1 MTYITASTSPWACTA
16 YSWHQ
21 KSRATAREFRTVLLQ
36 AIVTLDYAP
45 QPCMD
50 PSHKKPY
57 GRGCEKPS
65 STAWFHMAQHTTV
78 SIVILQCE
86 CMNFKLLN
94 LMVCHSSCTPVHTSC
109 TLRAVIII
117 TRFTDNFFWKC
128 YEVWNNCWAK
138 NVTKK
143 FYSVWLVLCH
153 IHMVE

>member
-65 STAWFHMAQHTTV
+65 STAWFHVALHTTV

-94 LMVCHSSCTPVHTSC
+94 LVCHSSCTPVHTSC

-117 TRFTDNFFWKC
+117 TRFIRIIFFENAMKC
-128 YEVWNNCWAK
+128 GIIAEPRMWQRSSIVFGWFY
-138 NVTKK
+138 VT
-143 FYSVWLVLCH
+143 STW
-153 IHMVE
+153 